1 MKNAILKVSL
11 FFGLVCGI
19 VAFLFFLLLNLRGMN
34 ALGSARNPDF
44 LSALLF
50 MVGALWYFRRMIR
63 GGLLHFWEGLSV
75 GFLTVLVGAV
85 VSASLVN
92 LFITRVDTG
101 VLPRHLGELAQMRVA
116 RKEHYLA
123 LEKSEA
129 NFERMQAQ
137 IRQTTPS
144 AMFWDEVLKKV
155 LLVGLAPVL
164 IASIVFRRQPYS
176 LFNPGGPPEKK
187 PD

>member
-1 MKNAILKVSL
+1 MKNAILKISL
-11 FFGLVCGI
+11 SFGLVCGV
-19 VAFLFFLLLNLRGMN
+19 VAFLFFVFLNSRGMN
-34 ALGSARNPDF
+34 ALGSARNPDL
-44 LSALLF
+44 LSSLLF
-50 MVGALWYFRRMIR
+50 TVGAIWYFRRMVR

-75 GFLTVLVGAV
+75 GFLTVLIGAV

-101 VLPRHLGELAQMRVA
+101 VLPRHLGELERMRIE

-137 IRQTTPS
+137 IRETTPS

-164 IASIVFRRQPYS
+164 IASVVFRRQPYS

-187 PD
+187 PG